1 MAGLGL
7 ELAHD
12 GRAELTEDDPVV
24 VLAVPV
30 ATIPADR
37 FDERTHVLGG
47 SVVNSEIAKGERAE
61 FDALAGDV

>member
-1 MAGLGL
+1 MVGLRF
-7 ELAHD
+7 EFAHD
-12 GRAELTEDDPVV
+12 GCAELTEDDPVV

-30 ATIPADR
+30 ATIAADG

-47 SVVNSEIAKGERAE
+47 PVVNSEIARAERAE

>member
-1 MAGLGL
+1 MVCLRF

-30 ATIPADR
+30 ATIAADG
-37 FDERTHVLGG
+37 FDERTHVFGG
-47 SVVNSEIAKGERAE
+47 PVVNSEIARAERAE